1 MISLKKLYFTVTI
14 SAGGLLSG
22 PGQALACSV
31 CGLDADG
38 GFFWSFLF
46 LASMPFAV
54 AGAVGGVFFF
64 AINRDGQKRPRA
76 IHSVTG
82 SFSEQESGS

>member
-1 MISLKKLYFTVTI
+1 MIFLKKLYFTVTI
-14 SAGGLLSG
+14 SVGGLLAG
-22 PGQALACSV
+22 PGRALACSV
-31 CGLDADG
+31 CGLDADE

-46 LASMPFAV
+46 LASMPFVV

-64 AINRDGQKRPRA
+64 AKNRGGQKGPRA
-76 IHSVTG
+76 NHSITG